1 MNKKIAVLSILLLI
15 VISAC
20 TTYEPTGEVVTEVD
34 QELEVGEVE
43 DVSEVGEVEILEEE
57 VVEEDLE
64 ELPEEEIEEEVV
76 EEEVV
81 EELPEEEVIGE
92 DLPATEE
99 QVLVFYEGDLI
110 DLNPYVMDPDGDE
123 VTLGFTDPFDE
134 EGTWQTEVGDAGFYS
149 VIVTATDNKESFVT
163 KQIKLNVIV
172 KNFPPEIIIDD
183 VLEFDEGDLISLSPD
198 IYDEDG
204 DEVVVIYSG
213 WMGSKNYQT
222 TYDDAGE
229 YEVSIRADDGKV
241 IVGKDIKII
250 VNDINRIPELVLITD
265 KKITATEGDLVEVIA
280 EGVDPDGEEVTILY
294 SLPLG
299 SKGRWLTGEG
309 EAGVYEA
316 TVTAT
321 DGVNAVSETVVIEVL
336 KKNKP
341 PVIES
346 LSVSPEFIE
355 LKKPGDEVLFKVNV
369 EASDPDGDDL
379 EIIYSGFTDT
389 AERVVKYGEK
399 GGQHSV
405 TVTVSDGEEEV
416 SQEIWFDMNNWPCF
430 DCMP

>member
-43 DVSEVGEVEILEEE
+43 EVEEVGEVEIIEEE

-64 ELPEEEIEEEVV
+64 ELPEEEIG
-76 EEEVV
+76 EEVV
-81 EELPEEEVIGE
+81 EELPEEVIE
-92 DLPATEE
+92 EELPATEQQE
-99 QVLVFYEGDLI
+99 LVFYEGDLI
-110 DLNPYVMDPDGDE
+110 DLNPYVIDPDGDE

-134 EGTWQTEVGDAGFYS
+134 EGKWQTEVGDAGFYS
-149 VIVTATDNKESFVT
+149 VIITATDNKESFVT
-163 KQIKLNVIV
+163 KQMTLNVVV
-172 KNFPPEIIIDD
+172 KNAPPEIIIDN

-241 IVGKDIKII
+241 IVGKDIMII

-265 KKITATEGDLVEVIA
+265 KKITVTEGDLVEVIA

-299 SKGRWLTGEG
+299 SKGRWQTRKG

-336 KKNKP
+336 KKNTP

-346 LSVSPEFIE
+346 LSVSHEFIE
-355 LKKPGDEVLFKVNV
+355 LKEPGDEILFEVFV
-369 EASDPDGDDL
+369 EASDADGDEL
-379 EIIYSGFTDT
+379 TITYSGFTDT
-389 AERVVKYGEK
+389 AERTVVYGEK
-399 GGQHSV
+399 GGEHSV
-405 TVTVSDGEEEV
+405 TVTVSDGIDEV

-430 DCMP
+430 DCMV